1 MGALNRHTRL
11 AFMAGGIISLLA
23 LLLLVV
29 FFSDTEGGL
38 WKILVVVGVVFIFAV
53 LLIRQMVQ
61 RFIYERIRLIYK
73 TIHRLK
79 VPKNAGRSQYTSD
92 MLEQVNRE
100 VEEWAA
106 RQGKEIDALKRL
118 EAYRRDFIGNVSHE
132 LKTPL
137 FNIQGYILTLLDGGL
152 EDENIN
158 REYLMRTEK
167 SVERLIA
174 IVKDLDTIS
183 GLEAGGLKMEFS
195 RFDIVTLAKDVME
208 FLEIKAKKRR
218 VRVYFRDTYEKPIF
232 VNGDKDRIRQVLI
245 NLIDNSLRYSN
256 PTEEARTKISFF
268 DMDEHILIEVSDNGI
283 GIEESELSRVFE
295 RFYRTDKGRSREQK
309 GSGLGLAI
317 VKHILE
323 AHEQTI
329 HVRSSVGIGTTFG
342 FTLKKG

>member
-1 MGALNRHTRL
+1 
-11 AFMAGGIISLLA
+11 
-23 LLLLVV
+23 
-29 FFSDTEGGL
+29 
-38 WKILVVVGVVFIFAV
+38 
-53 LLIRQMVQ
+53 
-61 RFIYERIRLIYK
+61 
-73 TIHRLK
+73 

-208 FLEIKAKKRR
+208 FLEIKAKKRK

>member
-1 MGALNRHTRL
+1 MSKLYRHTRL
-11 AFMAGGIISLLA
+11 ALLAGALISLLA
-23 LLLLVV
+23 LILLLVL
-29 FFSDTEGGL
+29 FHETEGGL
-38 WKILVVVGVVFIFAV
+38 WKIPLLVSAVFVFAV
-53 LLIRQMVQ
+53 FLVRLLVQ

-73 TIHRLK
+73 TIYRLK
-79 VPKNAGRSQYTSD
+79 MSKNADKRQYTPD
-92 MLEQVNRE
+92 MLEQVSRE

-106 RQGKEIDALKRL
+106 SQGREIDALKRL

-152 EDENIN
+152 EDESIN
-158 REYLMRTEK
+158 REYLIRTEK
-167 SVERLIA
+167 SVDRLIA
-174 IVKDLDTIS
+174 IVNDLDTIS
-183 GLEAGGLKMEFS
+183 ELEAGGLKMEFS
-195 RFDIVTLAKDVME
+195 RFDIVSLAKDVME
-208 FLEIKAKKRR
+208 FLEIKAKKWK
-218 VRVYFRDTYEKPIF
+218 VRVYMREAYEKPIF

-256 PTEEARTKISFF
+256 LNEEARTKISFF
-268 DMDEHILIEVSDNGI
+268 DMDELILIEVSDNGI
-283 GIEESELSRVFE
+283 GIEESELPRVFE
-295 RFYRTDKGRSREQK
+295 RFYRTDKGRSRKQK

-317 VKHILE
+317 VKHIIE